1 MWIIEEE
8 IDRNPLG
15 GLSGQSKGHVRPAKG
30 RRLSVLDPRC
40 GVVMEMKALRSILN
54 LLYCVFASS
63 TNSHQPYF
71 VSVSQLEVGLGSG
84 RV

>member
-15 GLSGQSKGHVRPAKG
+15 ELSGQSKGHVRPAKG
-30 RRLSVLDPRC
+30 RRLSVLNPRC

-54 LLYCVFASS
+54 LLYCPQRIV
-63 TNSHQPYF
+63 TSHTSCL
-71 VSVSQLEVGLGSG
+71 VESG
-84 RV
+84 

>member
-30 RRLSVLDPRC
+30 RRLTVLDPRC
-40 GVVMEMKALRSILN
+40 DVVMEMKALRSILN

-63 TNSHQPYF
+63 TNSHQ
-71 VSVSQLEVGLGSG
+71 
-84 RV
+84 